1 MEELTWTQFLK
12 QASCYVEKCE
22 AVCWHNSYYRNGETG
37 EMKCMLPSINIG
49 IQRQCKNFYDYQIGA
64 KEARDA
70 KRIRN
75 KKERG
80 RRTRMFNFM
89 GR

>member
-1 MEELTWTQFLK
+1 MEELTWAQFLK
-12 QASCYVEKCE
+12 GVSTIIKKCE
-22 AVCWHNSYYRNGETG
+22 AVCWHNSYYRNDKTG
-37 EMKCMLPSINIG
+37 EMMCMLPSINIG

-64 KEARDA
+64 KEDRDRR
-70 KRIRN
+70 RIRS